1 MDPGPNTTVIVNWR
15 DLSHPQAGG
24 AEMYCEEVARRLARD
39 GRRVVL
45 LTSAVADQPS
55 WETRDGYLV
64 IRRGGPF
71 TVYLFAFLWLW
82 SNRRRIVEVID
93 SQCGIPFLAPLAV
106 RRDTPVVI
114 LIYHVHQEKFGQYLS
129 PFLAQIGRW
138 IEGPVSR
145 LVYGR
150 RTIVTISPSSR
161 RDIRRT
167 LRLKGTIQV
176 AIPGCRPVDTVPGDV
191 S

>member
-24 AEMYCEEVARRLARD
+24 AEMYCEEVACRLARD

-45 LTSAVADQPS
+45 LTSSVADHPS

-64 IRRGGPF
+64 VRRGGPF

-82 SNRRRIVEVID
+82 RNRGRIDEVID

-114 LIYHVHQEKFGQYLS
+114 LIYHVHQEQLASICHPSWRRSVAGSKALS
-129 PFLAQIGRW
+129 RDLSMAAAR
-138 IEGPVSR
+138 
-145 LVYGR
+145 
-150 RTIVTISPSSR
+150 SSR
-161 RDIRRT
+161 SHRR
-167 LRLKGTIQV
+167 
-176 AIPGCRPVDTVPGDV
+176 PGETSAAHSD
-191 S
+191 